1 MPTAAG
7 RVGRRPLSSL
17 TNLASAAKRPTLKS
31 RILQVTSKTRLIAKT
46 KKVVVKKNCLKELA
60 KDVLMEHV
68 PVTVVME
75 VREVQVE
82 VREVQVEVREV
93 QEVDLPEGVED
104 LDAGDDVQG
113 CSEYAAHIYSHLRQL
128 EAKYSLGRDPLAS
141 STITPK
147 MRAVLFDWMTQVQQE
162 FKLVQETLF
171 LSFSIVDRF
180 LAVSGRHVF
189 RSQLQL
195 LGVTAMFVAAKIEEI
210 YAPELNDFVYITDHT
225 YTSEEIRHMEVRLL
239 AGLDWD
245 FSAPRPLNF
254 LRRYSRAGRA
264 SGLVHAAAKFLLELG
279 VQDYRL
285 VACPPSLQAA
295 AALHLSLRLLGG
307 GEGWSTSLLH
317 YSGYSS
323 AQLLPTSS
331 LLHSTL
337 AAAPQ
342 AKLQAVRTKYRDPR
356 LLRVSAL
363 PQLCP
368 QLS

>member
-1 MPTAAG
+1 MAAG

-17 TNLASAAKRPTLKS
+17 TNLPSAAKRPTLKS
-31 RILQVTSKTRLIAKT
+31 RILQVTSKSRLSAKT

-68 PVTVVME
+68 PVTVVKE
-75 VREVQVE
+75 AGVE

-93 QEVDLPEGVED
+93 QEDLPEGVED

-264 SGLVHAAAKFLLELG
+264 SGLVHAAAKFLLELA

-307 GEGWSTSLLH
+307 GEGWSTSLIH

-323 AQLLPTSS
+323 AQLLPASS

-363 PQLCP
+363 PQLCS

>member
-1 MPTAAG
+1 MTSLYLVRMPTVVGRMG

-17 TNLASAAKRPTLKS
+17 TNITSAAKRHTLKS
-31 RILQVTSKTRLIAKT
+31 RILQVTSKSRLIGKT
-46 KKVVVKKNCLKELA
+46 KKVVVKKSGLKELA
-60 KDVLMEHV
+60 KDVLKE
-68 PVTVVME
+68 PVVEKLQEVE
-75 VREVQVE
+75 EAFVKVREVE
-82 VREVQVEVREV
+82 EGAEELEGREE
-93 QEVDLPEGVED
+93 
-104 LDAGDDVQG
+104 VQG

-128 EAKYSLGRDPLAS
+128 EAKYSLCSDPLAS

-189 RSQLQL
+189 KSQLQL
-195 LGVTAMFVAAKIEEI
+195 LGVTAMFIAAKIEEI
-210 YAPELNDFVYITDHT
+210 YAPELNDFVFITDHT
-225 YTSEEIRHMEVRLL
+225 YTGEEIRHMEVRVL

-245 FSAPRPLNF
+245 FSAPLPLNF

-264 SGLVHAAAKFLLELG
+264 SPLAHTLAKFLLELA
-279 VQDYRL
+279 VQDYSL
-285 VACPPSLQAA
+285 IACSPSEQAA

-323 AQLLPTSS
+323 AQLLRTSS

-337 AAAPQ
+337 LAAPR
-342 AKLQAVRTKYRDPR
+342 AKLQAVRTKYREPR

-363 PQLCP
+363 PQLCT